1 MTPATWYVVAG
12 NSDYYWRVMAP
23 ARAIGAK
30 VNAIPEDG
38 WDKAIS
44 QPNDGDAFPWSLTE
58 DGAEYPNHEGG
69 SAVWA
74 LLDLSRAVHMRA
86 MAAQGIRTVSEVD
99 DNYLCDPRQN
109 IFLRAN
115 GWDARRQ
122 VEHMKAVA
130 SADAMIVTTNAL
142 RDIYYKRLRKQ
153 FGKRLVPPIHV
164 CGNHVF
170 LEDWPERIE
179 RDGPV
184 RVGWMGSTSHVWD
197 VDLAWPALLH
207 ARNEGCETILMG
219 YNPADPQE
227 LTISSDRAYAKL
239 KQWEKAVSRYIP
251 WQQMDGTTRMQLPF
265 DIGLCPLLHNHYTM
279 GKSDIKALEYTISGA
294 AVVASAS
301 PVYTENWIH
310 GETALL
316 ASSPQEMLDYT
327 DLLIRNP
334 KLRER
339 LVEAAQQYVREERDL
354 LKHANEWMEAVTGDS
369 AVLQGVQSGDRQ
381 VAVGSPG

>member
-1 MTPATWYVVAG
+1 VTPATWYVVAG

>member
-1 MTPATWYVVAG
+1 
-12 NSDYYWRVMAP
+12 
-23 ARAIGAK
+23 
-30 VNAIPEDG
+30 
-38 WDKAIS
+38 
-44 QPNDGDAFPWSLTE
+44 
-58 DGAEYPNHEGG
+58 
-69 SAVWA
+69 
-74 LLDLSRAVHMRA
+74 